1 MGEFDQSVLYIGLEI
16 SQIILANNKNLKIR
30 IEGKYSQK

>member
-1 MGEFDQSVLYIGLEI
+1 LEI

-30 IEGKYSQK
+30 IQGKYSQQWHHQKSHRNIK